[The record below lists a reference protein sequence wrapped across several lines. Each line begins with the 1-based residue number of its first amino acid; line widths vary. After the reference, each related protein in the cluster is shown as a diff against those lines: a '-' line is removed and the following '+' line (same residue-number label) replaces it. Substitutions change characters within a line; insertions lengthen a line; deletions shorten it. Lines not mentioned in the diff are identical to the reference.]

1 MTMKKRHFASLL
13 AFLFLGFGVQAV
25 AQSESAILGVWYN
38 TEKTA
43 QVEISKQGSQYVGKI
58 VWLQEPNPDGK
69 PATDKENSD
78 PKLRTRPLMGMAIL
92 KDLTYEGGMWKNGE
106 IYDPKSGKTY
116 SCEIKLKSP
125 ELLEVKGYVGFSFV
139 GRTVEWTRV
148 KR

>member
-1 MTMKKRHFASLL
+1 MKKRHFASLL
-13 AFLFLGFGVQAV
+13 ALLFLGFGAQAV

-92 KDLTYEGGMWKNGE
+92 KDLTYVGGMWKNGE

>member
-1 MTMKKRHFASLL
+1 MKKRHFASVLF
-13 AFLFLGFGVQAV
+13 FLMTGWITQSF
-25 AQSESAILGVWYN
+25 AQSEGAILGVWYN

-43 QVEISKQGSQYVGKI
+43 QVEISKQGSQFVGKI
-58 VWLQEPNPDGK
+58 IWLQEPNPNGK
-69 PATDKENSD
+69 PATDLENSD

-92 KDLTYEGGMWKNGE
+92 KDLTYEGGMWKGGE

-116 SCEIKLKSP
+116 SCEIKLKNA